1 MTRDELLNKWAEQA
15 EQMRRRQIWVSGAE
29 LCLEFLED
37 FHRVELSEQEAVL
50 TLRQAADIS
59 GYSRAHLGR
68 LVRDGKLRTLR
79 PPGSK
84 GHLTFRRF
92 DLPQKP
98 KASNT
103 ARAGRHDLASR
114 LLGGKEANNGRS

>member
-1 MTRDELLNKWAEQA
+1 MTRDEFLTKWAEQA
-15 EQMRRRQIWVSGAE
+15 EQMRRRQVLVSGAE

-37 FHRVELSEQEAVL
+37 FHRVEVSEQEAVL
-50 TLRQAADIS
+50 TLRQAAETS

-68 LVRDGKLRTLR
+68 MVREGRLRTLR
-79 PPGSK
+79 LPGSK
-84 GHLTFRRF
+84 GHLTFRRA

-98 KASNT
+98 TASNT

-114 LLGGKEANNGRS
+114 LFGGKEAMNGRS